1 MLVSIF
7 IITLITLGIS
17 AIALGISVTFDCML
31 CSKILSVVMMV
42 ICLIIM
48 ISFVLIILQ
57 GDIICL
63 PLGSLGG

>member
-17 AIALGISVTFDCML
+17 AIALGISVTFDGML

-42 ICLIIM
+42 LCLII
-48 ISFVLIILQ
+48 IVSFVLIILQ
-57 GDIICL
+57 GDMLCL
-63 PLGSLGG
+63 

>member
-7 IITLITLGIS
+7 IIALITLGIS

-48 ISFVLIILQ
+48 ISFVLIIL
-57 GDIICL
+57 
-63 PLGSLGG
+63 

>member
-7 IITLITLGIS
+7 VITLITLGIS

-42 ICLIIM
+42 LCLII
-48 ISFVLIILQ
+48 IVSFVLIILQ
-57 GDIICL
+57 GDMVCL
-63 PLGSLGG
+63 